1 MTASPTPAERVSLV
15 SPVVEYE
22 PAPVGVTACR
32 STVTLRRRAPR
43 PLRPVPHPPV
53 SEVAPPRAAMVF
65 ADAALRRV
73 LEVIDRRRPIAQLR
87 PLLAP
92 ALIDSVIALTRST
105 QTGGTAPPKA
115 TRTGTGAAATLRRIR
130 LRMVDGEDLGA
141 PRIRSNE
148 TLAVEVFGTY
158 SRGPRVR
165 AIAARVEYS
174 AERWRIVALQLG

>member
-1 MTASPTPAERVSLV
+1 MTASRTPAERVSLV

-105 QTGGTAPPKA
+105 QTEEE
-115 TRTGTGAAATLRRIR
+115 TGTAATLRRIR
-130 LRMVDGEDLGA
+130 LRIVGGEDLGA
-141 PRIRSNE
+141 PHIRSNE

-165 AIAARVEYS
+165 AIAARVEYT